1 MENASKA
8 IIMAGSVL
16 LTIAM
21 VSLLIFG
28 WNKFSAYYSSDDDL
42 ADIDDLTKFNLQ
54 FTNYERDDVHGYE
67 LVSLA
72 NKVYDYNTRRSDA
85 TGNKSNE
92 WYKPITMT
100 IDFNRMENKFR
111 YSSDLPSNQILFT
124 KDTYSNNKE
133 INNFIPKIQ
142 NATDIEEE
150 FGGKDKAEKL
160 AKNIGSLILTH
171 DYNSSIMSETESKRQ
186 ALAEYISIVGENIEL
201 GITSDAIKPKVNP
214 EENVDKNY
222 ENDKKNINS
231 LYNSMVNNL
240 TRNGN
245 IMKYYEYYQFKKGIF
260 ECTSTDITY
269 DQPTGRV
276 IGIRFTF
283 TGKIE

>member
-92 WYKPITMT
+92 WYNPITMT
-100 IDFNRMENKFR
+100 IDFNRMENKF
-111 YSSDLPSNQILFT
+111 
-124 KDTYSNNKE
+124 KYSNDLSSRDSLFKEGKYSNKGIE
-133 INNFIPKIQ
+133 NFIQK
-142 NATDIEEE
+142 ATGIEEK

-160 AKNIGSLILTH
+160 AKNIGSLILTQQQI
-171 DYNSSIMSETESKRQ
+171 DYNRSIMSETESKRQ
-186 ALAEYISIVGENIEL
+186 ALAEYISIVGDDYP
-201 GITSDAIKPKVNP
+201 ITSESIKPKVNP
-214 EENVDKNY
+214 EENVVWNNSKDTN
-222 ENDKKNINS
+222 NINR
-231 LYNSMVNNL
+231 LYDSMVYKL
-240 TRNGN
+240 THGEN

>member
-72 NKVYDYNTRRSDA
+72 NKVYDYNTRRSNA
-85 TGNKSNE
+85 AGNKSNE
-92 WYKPITMT
+92 WYNPITMT
-100 IDFNRMENKFR
+100 IDFNGMEKKFK
-111 YSSDLPSNQILFT
+111 YSNDLTSRELLF
-124 KDTYSNNKE
+124 KDGKYSNNGIE
-133 INNFIPKIQ
+133 NFIQK
-142 NATDIEEE
+142 ATGIEEK

-160 AKNIGSLILTH
+160 AKNIGSLILTQQQME
-171 DYNSSIMSETESKRQ
+171 YNSSIMSETESKRQ
-186 ALAEYISIVGENIEL
+186 ALAQYISIVGEDNDL
-201 GITSDAIKPKVNP
+201 NITSDSIKPKETSDSDNQ
-214 EENVDKNY
+214 NIKTLYKNMTDK
-222 ENDKKNINS
+222 
-231 LYNSMVNNL
+231 L
-240 TRNGN
+240 TKYDDV
-245 IMKYYEYYQFKKGIF
+245 MKYYEYYQFKKGIF

>member
-72 NKVYDYNTRRSDA
+72 NKVYDYNTRRSNA
-85 TGNKSNE
+85 AGNKSNE
-92 WYKPITMT
+92 LYNPITMT
-100 IDFNRMENKFR
+100 IDFNRMEKKFR
-111 YSSDLPSNQILFT
+111 YSNDLTSRELLF
-124 KDTYSNNKE
+124 KDGKYSNNGIE
-133 INNFIPKIQ
+133 NFIQK
-142 NATDIEEE
+142 ATDIEEK

-160 AKNIGSLILTH
+160 AKNIGSLILTQQQI

-186 ALAEYISIVGENIEL
+186 ALAQYISIVGEDNDL
-201 GITSDAIKPKVNP
+201 NITSDSIKPKETSDSDNQ
-214 EENVDKNY
+214 NIKTLYKNMTDK
-222 ENDKKNINS
+222 
-231 LYNSMVNNL
+231 L
-240 TRNGN
+240 TKYDDV
-245 IMKYYEYYQFKKGIF
+245 MKYYEYYQFKKGIF
-260 ECTSTDITY
+260 KCTKLEY
-269 DQPTGRV
+269 DQNTGRV
-276 IGIRFTF
+276 STITFTF
-283 TGKIE
+283 TGDIE

>member
-72 NKVYDYNTRRSDA
+72 NKVYDYNTRRSNA
-85 TGNKSNE
+85 SGNKSNE
-92 WYKPITMT
+92 LYNPITMT

-111 YSSDLPSNQILFT
+111 YSNDLTSRELLF
-124 KDTYSNNKE
+124 KDGKYSNNGIE
-133 INNFIPKIQ
+133 NFIQK
-142 NATDIEEE
+142 ATGIEEK

-160 AKNIGSLILTH
+160 AKNIGSLILTQQQME
-171 DYNSSIMSETESKRQ
+171 YNSSIMSETESKRQ
-186 ALAEYISIVGENIEL
+186 ALAEYISIVGDDYP
-201 GITSDAIKPKVNP
+201 ITSESIKPKVNP
-214 EENVDKNY
+214 EENVVWNNSKDTN
-222 ENDKKNINS
+222 NINR
-231 LYNSMVNNL
+231 LYDSMVNNL
-240 TRNGN
+240 TKNGD

>member
-67 LVSLA
+67 LVSLS

-92 WYKPITMT
+92 WYNPITMT
-100 IDFNRMENKFR
+100 INFNSMRDKFR
-111 YSSDLPSNQILFT
+111 YDPISGDLLFN
-124 KDTYSNNKE
+124 KDSYSNIGIE
-133 INNFIPKIQ
+133 NFIQ
-142 NATDIEEE
+142 NATRFERL

-160 AKNIGSLILTH
+160 AKNIGSLILTQQQM
-171 DYNSSIMSETESKRQ
+171 DYNYNISKMSEEESKRQ
-186 ALAEYISIVGENIEL
+186 ALAEYISIVGDDYTVQNP
-201 GITSDAIKPKVNP
+201 ITSESIKPKVSKG
-214 EENVDKNY
+214 EDS
-222 ENDKKNINS
+222 KNINK
-231 LYNSMVNNL
+231 LYKEMVDKL
-240 TRNGN
+240 LENGN
-245 IMKYYEYYQFKKGIF
+245 DVMKYYEYYQFKKGIF
-260 ECTSTDITY
+260 KCESTDITY

-276 IGIRFTF
+276 STIKFTF